1 MHSAATLPVPVA
13 IPRRPSYLTRV
24 LIIDDEPLFT
34 ELVKTTLDRRG
45 EYVTRVVNDST
56 TAIEAARDFL
66 PDAILLDV
74 LMPELDG
81 GEVSR
86 LLEEDPIL
94 RKVPVI
100 MLTGLISNEEIS
112 EDSVATI
119 HRRPALAKP
128 VTAEKLVR
136 SIEQSLVGEL

>member
-1 MHSAATLPVPVA
+1 
-13 IPRRPSYLTRV
+13 V
-24 LIIDDEPLFT
+24 LIVDDEPLFT

-45 EYVTRVVNDST
+45 EYLTKVVNDSRK
-56 TAIEAARDFL
+56 ALDIARDFL

-74 LMPELDG
+74 LMPDLDG
-81 GEVSR
+81 GEISG
-86 LLEEDPIL
+86 LLEQDPIL
-94 RKVPVI
+94 QSVPVI
-100 MLTGLISNEEIS
+100 MLTGLISNDEID

>member
-1 MHSAATLPVPVA
+1 MHSAATIPTPLQ
-13 IPRRPSYLTRV
+13 IPRRPAYLKKV
-24 LIIDDEPLFT
+24 LIVDDEPLFT

-45 EYVTRVVNDST
+45 EYLTKVVNDST
-56 TAIEAARDFL
+56 VALDAARDFL

-74 LMPELDG
+74 LMPDLDG
-81 GEVSR
+81 GEISG
-86 LLEEDPIL
+86 LLEKDPIL

-100 MLTGLISNEEIS
+100 MLTGLISNEEID

-119 HRRPALAKP
+119 HNRPALAKP
-128 VTAEKLVR
+128 VTAQKLIR